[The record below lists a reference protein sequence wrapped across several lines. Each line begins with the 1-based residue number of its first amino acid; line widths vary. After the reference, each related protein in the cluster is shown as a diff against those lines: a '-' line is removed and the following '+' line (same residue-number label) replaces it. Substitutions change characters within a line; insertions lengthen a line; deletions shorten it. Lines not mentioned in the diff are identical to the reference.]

1 MTKAMLAACALGLA
15 LASAALAPA
24 AAEDAAGAAAS
35 AEASFSE
42 AERLLWM
49 TDQLRAVREPSV
61 IGYEFKRTGTYEQGF
76 EDTVE
81 FTVTR
86 VKPGGL
92 KDGMLRFFS
101 GERNFP
107 VPPAEDTDINP
118 VLKIYFQ
125 GDVYEMNRL
134 TDPDGKSRERWR
146 YFQRRIKLALAEAAK
161 VEPVTVEFEGKSYV
175 AKAVSFAPFAND
187 PKRSEFEKFA
197 GKSYKVVVADSL
209 PGYLY
214 SVETEIP
221 GPPGAPPLIREHLQ
235 LASVKPWQ
243 GKAR

>member
-1 MTKAMLAACALGLA
+1 MIKSAWTTLLVLA
-15 LASAALAPA
+15 LAVPA
-24 AAEDAAGAAAS
+24 QARAGADGDQTGVQD
-35 AEASFSE
+35 EGQASFSE

-49 TDQLRAVREPSV
+49 TDQLKAVAAPSV
-61 IGYEFKRTGTYEQGF
+61 IGYAFKRSGTYEQGF
-76 EDTVE
+76 DDTVE

-118 VLKIYFQ
+118 VLKVYFQ

-146 YFQRRIKLALAEAAK
+146 YFQRRIKLALAETAK
-161 VEPVTVEFEGKSYV
+161 VEPVTVEFEGKSHP
-175 AKAVSFAPFAND
+175 AKAISFAPFVND
-187 PKRSEFEKFA
+187 PKRGEFEKFA
-197 GKSYKVVVADSL
+197 GKSYKVVVADTL

-214 SVETEIP
+214 SVETEVP
-221 GPPGAPPLIREHLQ
+221 GPPGGPPLIKEHLQ
-235 LASVKPWQ
+235 LTAVKPWQ
-243 GKAR
+243 GKTR

>member
-1 MTKAMLAACALGLA
+1 MIKAACATVLA
-15 LASAALAPA
+15 LALSGPALADTGVA
-24 AAEDAAGAAAS
+24 AAMDGTEAEG
-35 AEASFSE
+35 EASFSE

-61 IGYEFKRTGTYEQGF
+61 LGYQFKRSGTYEQGF

-92 KDGMLRFFS
+92 KDGMVRFFS

-107 VPPAEDTDINP
+107 VPPAEDTDVNP

-134 TDPDGKSRERWR
+134 TDPDGQSRERWR
-146 YFQRRIKLALAEAAK
+146 YFQRRIKFALAEAAK
-161 VEPVTVEFEGKSYV
+161 VEPVTVEFEGKRH
-175 AKAVSFAPFAND
+175 AGKAVSFAPFVND

-197 GKSYKVVVADSL
+197 GKAYRIVVSDTL

-214 SVETEIP
+214 SVETEVP
-221 GPPGAPPLIREHLQ
+221 GPPGGPPLIREYLQ
-235 LASVKPWQ
+235 LAAVKPLPSR
-243 GKAR
+243 AR

>member
-1 MTKAMLAACALGLA
+1 MTRARLAIGALLFALGG
-15 LASAALAPA
+15 AAHVPA
-24 AAEDAAGAAAS
+24 AAAEVAH
-35 AEASFSE
+35 AEAGNEVGFSE

-49 TDQLRAVREPSV
+49 TDQLKAVREPTV
-61 IGYEFKRTGTYEQGF
+61 LGYEFKRTGTYEQGF
-76 EDTVE
+76 DDTVE
-81 FTVTR
+81 FIVSK
-86 VKPGGL
+86 VKPSGL

-146 YFQRRIKLALAEAAK
+146 YFQRRIKLALSEAAK
-161 VEPVTVEFEGKSYV
+161 VEPVTVEFEGRRYPGKV
-175 AKAVSFAPFAND
+175 VSFAPFVDD

-197 GKSYKVVVADSL
+197 GKSYKVVVAEDL

-214 SVETEIP
+214 SIDTEIP
-221 GPPGAPPLIREHLQ
+221 GPPGSPPLIREHLQ
-235 LASVKPWQ
+235 LATVKPWS